1 MGQGKPE
8 ITAEWLIKK
17 LKDKATQLELS
28 KITLFSNDV
37 KRALLA
43 LNQES
48 SLTNRKNLADAENVQ
63 SAFFSQLQEKY
74 LFSEQKESDQNRIFP
89 NRNQAWQYLT
99 AEGWELSRKSFY
111 LHCSNGKVGAVG
123 KKFLKRDLDHYANIH
138 CKKTEEKILTELS
151 SAALAEEKIKV
162 SLAREK
168 VRLEREK
175 RELAAMKGLYIK
187 RSEVELVV
195 IARAVAMLS
204 HLKAM
209 TQTEAPGWID
219 TVDGSQDRQR
229 ELIEAVWEN
238 IEETVSVFAKDIE
251 FEVVFKKNIH
261 EEISGDIPIQ

>member
-1 MGQGKPE
+1 M
-8 ITAEWLIKK
+8 
-17 LKDKATQLELS
+17 
-28 KITLFSNDV
+28 
-37 KRALLA
+37 
-43 LNQES
+43 
-48 SLTNRKNLADAENVQ
+48 
-63 SAFFSQLQEKY
+63 
-74 LFSEQKESDQNRIFP
+74 
-89 NRNQAWQYLT
+89 
-99 AEGWELSRKSFY
+99 
-111 LHCSNGKVGAVG
+111 
-123 KKFLKRDLDHYANIH
+123 
-138 CKKTEEKILTELS
+138 
-151 SAALAEEKIKV
+151 
-162 SLAREK
+162 
-168 VRLEREK
+168 RLEREE